1 MDTMYDAVIVGG
13 GPAGLSAAMY
23 LARAKYK
30 VLVLEKEKIGGQIT
44 ITADV
49 VNYPGVKS
57 TSGKALT
64 DTMHEQAEAFGAEF
78 QIAEVLDLD
87 LGEDVKVV
95 HTTAG
100 DIKALSVVLA
110 LGANPRKVG
119 FAGEKEFQGRGIA
132 YCATCDGEFF
142 SGMDIF
148 VIGGGFAAV
157 EESIFLTKYA
167 KSVTIC
173 VRKDHF
179 ACAQTVADELKEHPK
194 IKVLFNTEVVSA
206 NGPQLLSH
214 AEFKNN
220 KTGETWSYDSKDGE
234 SFGIFVFAG
243 YVPNTGL
250 VKGKVDLNEQG
261 YVLTDENNQTNVPG
275 VYAAGDVCIKNLRQ
289 VVTAVSDGAIA
300 ATAAEKV
307 ILALHK
313 KLNLPEFSRPA
324 VNEARLHERQ
334 EAISSQPQG
343 GDDDTQF
350 ISNEIRAKLAPVFD
364 KFAGPVKVKAWLD
377 DSSFSAE
384 MKDFL
389 SEISSLT
396 DKIEGETAPVADGKA
411 PGLELFHADGTPSGI
426 VFHSVPGGH
435 EFNSFILALYNVAG
449 QGQAIDSD
457 VQQALAKINDAK
469 KPVQVDIMVSLSC
482 TMCPEVVMGAQRLAT
497 ASPYIHTDMYDLQH
511 FPDLKSKYHIMSVP
525 CMIIN
530 GKDVHFGKKSIQ
542 EIAALL
548 Q

>member
-100 DIKALSVVLA
+100 DIKVLSVVLA

-119 FAGEKEFQGRGIA
+119 FAGEKEFQGRGVA

-142 SGMDIF
+142 SGMNIF

-173 VRKDHF
+173 VRKDRF

-194 IKVLFNTEVVSA
+194 IKVLFNTEVVLA

-469 KPVQVDIMVSLSC
+469 KPVQVDIIVSLSC

>member
-469 KPVQVDIMVSLSC
+469 KPVQVDIIVSLSC

>member
-30 VLVLEKEKIGGQIT
+30 VLVIEKEKIGGQIT

-64 DTMHEQAEAFGAEF
+64 DTMHTQAEAFGAEF
-78 QIAEVLDLD
+78 LIAEVLDMD
-87 LGEDVKVV
+87 L
-95 HTTAG
+95 TG
-100 DIKALSVVLA
+100 DIKTVQTTQGERKALAVVLA

-119 FAGEKEFQGRGIA
+119 FTGEKEFQGRGVA

-142 SGMDIF
+142 SGMDVF

-179 ACAQTVADELKEHPK
+179 ACAQTIADELQEHPK
-194 IKVLFNTEVVSA
+194 IKVLFNTEVTAAS
-206 NGPQLLSH
+206 GPQLLAH

-220 KTGETWSYDSKDGE
+220 KTGETWTYDSKDGE

-261 YVLTDENNQTNVPG
+261 YILTDANHMTNVHG
-275 VYAAGDVCIKNLRQ
+275 VYAAGDVCVKNLRQ

-300 ATAAEKV
+300 ATSAEKV
-307 ILALHK
+307 ISALHK

-324 VNEARLHERQ
+324 VDEARLHERE
-334 EAISSQPQG
+334 EAITEQTEQG
-343 GDDDTQF
+343 GDDNQF
-350 ISNEIRAKLAPVFD
+350 ISNDIRQKLVPVFE
-364 KFAGPVKVKAWLD
+364 KFAGPVIIKGWLD
-377 DSSFSAE
+377 DSNFSAE
-384 MKDFL
+384 LKGFVGEMG
-389 SEISSLT
+389 SLT
-396 DKIEGETAPVADGKA
+396 DKIKTETAPVADGQA
-411 PGLELFHADGTPSGI
+411 PGLELLHADGTSSGI
-426 VFHSVPGGH
+426 IFHSVPGGH
-435 EFNSFILALYNVAG
+435 EFNSFIIALYNVAG
-449 QGQAIDSD
+449 PGQALEDD
-457 VQQALAKINDAK
+457 VKEALAAIDAK
-469 KPVQVDIMVSLSC
+469 KQPIHVDVMVSLSC
-482 TMCPEVVMGAQRLAT
+482 TMCPEVVMATQRLAA
-497 ASPYIHTDMYDLQH
+497 ASPYITASMYDLQH
-511 FPDLKSKYHIMSVP
+511 FPDIKQKFHIMSVP
-525 CMIIN
+525 CMVIN
-530 GKDVHFGKKSIQ
+530 GDQVHFGKKSIQ
-542 EIAALL
+542 DIAALL
-548 Q
+548 K

>member
-194 IKVLFNTEVVSA
+194 IKVLFNTEVVLA

-469 KPVQVDIMVSLSC
+469 KPVQVDIIVSLSC
-482 TMCPEVVMGAQRLAT
+482 TMCPEVVMGAQRLVT

>member
-194 IKVLFNTEVVSA
+194 IKVLFNTEVVLA

-261 YVLTDENNQTNVPG
+261 YVLTDENHQTNVPG
-275 VYAAGDVCIKNLRQ
+275 VYAAGDVCVKNLRQ

-384 MKDFL
+384 IKDFL

-435 EFNSFILALYNVAG
+435 EFNSFILALYNVAS

-482 TMCPEVVMGAQRLAT
+482 TMCPEVVMGAQRLAA

>member
-30 VLVLEKEKIGGQIT
+30 VLVIEKEKIGGQIT

-64 DTMHEQAEAFGAEF
+64 DTMHSQAEAFGAEF
-78 QIAEVLDLD
+78 LMAEVLDMD
-87 LGEDVKVV
+87 LTGDVKVIQ
-95 HTTAG
+95 TTSGERKTLA
-100 DIKALSVVLA
+100 VVLA

-119 FAGEKEFQGRGIA
+119 FAGEKEYQGRGVA

-142 SGMDIF
+142 SGMDLF

-167 KSVTIC
+167 KSVTML

-179 ACAQTVADELKEHPK
+179 ACAQTVVDELKEHPK
-194 IKVLFNTEVVSA
+194 ITVKFNTEVVSA
-206 NGPQLLSH
+206 KGPQLLSE
-214 AEFKNN
+214 ATFKNN
-220 KTGETWSYDSKDGE
+220 KTGETWTYHSKDGE

-261 YVLTDENNQTNVPG
+261 YILTDENHQTNVSG
-275 VYAAGDVCIKNLRQ
+275 VYAAGDVCVKNLRQ

-307 ILALHK
+307 ISALHK
-313 KLNLPEFSRPA
+313 KLNLAEFSRPA
-324 VNEARLHERQ
+324 VDEARLHERK
-334 EAISSQPQG
+334 EALTEQAKA

-350 ISNEIRAKLAPVFD
+350 ISNDIREKLVPIFD
-364 KFAGPVKVKAWLD
+364 KFAGPVIIKAWLD
-377 DSSFSAE
+377 DSDFAAE
-384 MKDFL
+384 LKGFV
-389 SEISSLT
+389 SEMGSLT
-396 DKIEGETAPVADGKA
+396 DKIKTETAATADGQA
-411 PGLELFHADGTPSGI
+411 PGLELLHADGTPSGI
-426 VFHSVPGGH
+426 IFHSVPGGH
-435 EFNSFILALYNVAG
+435 EFNSFIIALYNVAG
-449 QGQAIDSD
+449 PGQAIDAD
-457 VQQALAKINDAK
+457 VQQKLTAINEAK
-469 KPVQVDIMVSLSC
+469 KPIHIDVMASLSC
-482 TMCPEVVMGAQRLAT
+482 TMCPEVVMATQRLAA
-497 ASPYIHTDMYDLQH
+497 ASPYITASMYDLQH
-511 FPDLKSKYHIMSVP
+511 FPDIKQKFHIMSVP
-525 CMIIN
+525 CMVIN
-530 GKDVHFGKKSIQ
+530 GDDVHFGKKTIQ
-542 EIAALL
+542 EIAGMLK
-548 Q
+548 

>member
-30 VLVLEKEKIGGQIT
+30 VLVVEKEKVGGQIT

-49 VNYPGVKS
+49 VNYPGVAS

-64 DTMHEQAEAFGAEF
+64 DTMHEQAKAFGTEF
-78 QIAEVLDLD
+78 QIAEVLDLELQD
-87 LGEDVKVV
+87 DVKVV

-100 DIKALSVVLA
+100 DVKALAVVLA

-119 FAGEKEFQGRGIA
+119 FAGEKEFQGRGVA

-250 VKGKVDLNEQG
+250 VKDKVALNEQG
-261 YVLTDENNQTNVPG
+261 YILTDENHQTNVPG
-275 VYAAGDVCIKNLRQ
+275 VYAAGDVCVKNLRQ
-289 VVTAVSDGAIA
+289 IVTAVSDGAIA

-307 ILALHK
+307 ISALHK

-324 VNEARLHERQ
+324 VDEARLHERK
-334 EAISSQPQG
+334 EAIAAQPS

-350 ISNEIRAKLAPVFD
+350 ISNDIRVKLVPVFE
-364 KFAGPVKVKAWLD
+364 KFAGPVRVKAWLD

-384 MKDFL
+384 LKDFL
-389 SEISSLT
+389 SEMGSLT
-396 DKIEGETAPVADGKA
+396 DKIETETAPVTEGKA

-449 QGQAIDSD
+449 PGQAIDPD
-457 VQQALAKINDAK
+457 VQHALDAINGAKR
-469 KPVQVDIMVSLSC
+469 PVQVDIMVSLSC
-482 TMCPEVVMGAQRLAT
+482 TMCPEVVMGVQRLAA

-511 FPDLKSKYHIMSVP
+511 FPDLKAKYHIMSVP
-525 CMIIN
+525 CMIID

>member
-30 VLVLEKEKIGGQIT
+30 VLVIEKEKIGGQIT

-64 DTMHEQAEAFGAEF
+64 DTMHTQAEAFGAEF
-78 QIAEVLDLD
+78 LIAEVLDMD
-87 LGEDVKVV
+87 L
-95 HTTAG
+95 TG
-100 DIKALSVVLA
+100 DIKTVQTTQGERKALAVVLA

-119 FAGEKEFQGRGIA
+119 FNGEKEFQGRGVA

-142 SGMDIF
+142 SGMDVF

-179 ACAQTVADELKEHPK
+179 ACAQTVADELQEHPK
-194 IKVLFNTEVVSA
+194 IKVLFNTEVTAAS
-206 NGPQLLSH
+206 GPQLLAH

-220 KTGETWSYDSKDGE
+220 KTGETWTYDSKDGE

-261 YVLTDENNQTNVPG
+261 YILTDANHMTNVHG
-275 VYAAGDVCIKNLRQ
+275 VYAAGDVCVKNLRQ

-300 ATAAEKV
+300 ATSAEKV
-307 ILALHK
+307 ISALHK

-324 VNEARLHERQ
+324 VDEARLHERE
-334 EAISSQPQG
+334 EAIAEQTEQG
-343 GDDDTQF
+343 GDDNQF
-350 ISNEIRAKLAPVFD
+350 ISNDIRQKLVPIFE
-364 KFAGPVKVKAWLD
+364 KFAGPVIIKGWLD
-377 DSSFSAE
+377 DSNFAAE
-384 MKDFL
+384 LKGFVGEMG
-389 SEISSLT
+389 ILT
-396 DKIEGETAPVADGKA
+396 DKIKTETTPVADGQA
-411 PGLELFHADGTPSGI
+411 PGLELLHADGTSSGI
-426 VFHSVPGGH
+426 IFHSVPGGH
-435 EFNSFILALYNVAG
+435 EFNSFIIALYNVAG
-449 QGQAIDSD
+449 PGQALEDD
-457 VQQALAKINDAK
+457 VKQALADIDAK
-469 KPVQVDIMVSLSC
+469 KQPIHIDVMVSLSC
-482 TMCPEVVMGAQRLAT
+482 TMCPEVVMATQRLAA
-497 ASPYIHTDMYDLQH
+497 ASPYITASMYDLQH
-511 FPDLKSKYHIMSVP
+511 FPDIKQKFHIMSVP
-525 CMIIN
+525 CMVIN
-530 GKDVHFGKKSIQ
+530 GDQVHFGKKSIQ
-542 EIAALL
+542 DIAALL
-548 Q
+548 K